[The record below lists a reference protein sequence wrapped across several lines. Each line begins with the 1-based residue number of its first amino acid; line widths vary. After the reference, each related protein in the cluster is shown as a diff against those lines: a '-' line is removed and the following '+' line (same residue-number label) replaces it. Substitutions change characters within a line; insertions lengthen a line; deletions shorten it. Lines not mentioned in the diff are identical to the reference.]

1 MQYFIEQKYYKNCKI
16 TLTLQKLYNI
26 SLYKHIA
33 RTVQYLIL
41 QKYCKNYT
49 SHFTYCWN
57 RPTIYCRKKYFKNY
71 AISHFTHILL
81 ESSNNLLQKNIARI
95 MHYLILHTYCWNRE
109 QFIAEK
115 KIAKKLYNMSLV
127 HTA

>member
-1 MQYFIEQKYYKNCKI
+1 M
-16 TLTLQKLYNI
+16 
-26 SLYKHIA
+26 
-33 RTVQYLIL
+33 QYLIL
-41 QKYCKNYT
+41 
-49 SHFTYCWN
+49 HTYCWN
-57 RPTIYCRKKYFKNY
+57 RP
-71 AISHFTHILL
+71 
-81 ESSNNLLQKNIARI
+81 NNLLQKNIARI